1 MKKLMFAAAAIAAG
15 VAVADVTSANIVG
28 YMNQETSE
36 GSALVT
42 SPFVRINDT
51 ESFKI
56 TDLKVTGYREA
67 FESEGETIY
76 EYFSVT
82 KMDENGFAYNDGI
95 THPEDGFQ
103 LTWYD
108 KFVNGEWIGGYWYDA
123 INGSPA
129 EPITDETAESLDY
142 GSALLI
148 DVQSAVGEVAVI
160 ESAGAVSSIN
170 CAFDLTP
177 GSCIVGNP
185 MPTPIN
191 LFNVGVEGYRDAAE
205 SVGEY
210 IYEYLTLTKIDENGF
225 AYNDGITHPEDAFQL
240 TWYDKF
246 VNDEWIG
253 GFWYDAI
260 NGSPAEPI
268 TLEDE
273 IVINPGE
280 GWIADFQQLDEEVV
294 TIEFPSP
301 IAKPDAE

>member
-1 MKKLMFAAAAIAAG
+1 MSAAVFG
-15 VAVADVTSANIVG
+15 DVESQNVVG

-67 FESEGETIY
+67 FEEAGETYY

-103 LTWYD
+103 LSWYD
-108 KFVNGEWIGGYWYDA
+108 EYIEDKWIGGYWFDVL
-123 INGSPA
+123 NGSIE
-129 EPITDETAESLDY
+129 EPITDEAAESFDY
-142 GSALLI
+142 GAALLI

-160 ESAGAVSSIN
+160 ESAGAVSAIN
-170 CAFDLTP
+170 CAYELTP

-191 LFNVGVEGYRDAAE
+191 IANVGIEGYRDNE
-205 SVGEY
+205 VVQGEQ
-210 IYEYLTLTKIDENGF
+210 IYEYVVLTKMDENGF
-225 AYNDGITHPEDAFQL
+225 AYNDGITHPEDGFQL
-240 TWYDKF
+240 NWYDEFDGEK
-246 VNDEWIG
+246 WIG
-253 GFWYDAI
+253 GFWYDVI
-260 NGSPAEPI
+260 NGSYENPI
-268 TLEDE
+268 VEEDGIE
-273 IVINPGE
+273 ILAGE
-280 GWIADFQQLDEEVV
+280 GWLADFQQLDEEVV

>member
-1 MKKLMFAAAAIAAG
+1 MWRTF
-15 VAVADVTSANIVG
+15 VG

-67 FESEGETIY
+67 FEEAGETIY

-82 KMDENGFAYNDGI
+82 KMDENGFSYNDGI
-95 THPEDGFQ
+95 THPDDGFQ
-103 LTWYD
+103 LSWYD
-108 KFVNGEWIGGYWYDA
+108 EFDGEKWTGGFWYDA
-123 INGSPA
+123 INGSI
-129 EPITDETAESLDY
+129 EDPITDETAESLDY
-142 GSALLI
+142 GAALLI

-170 CAFDLTP
+170 CAYELTP

-191 LFNVGVEGYRDAAE
+191 IANVGIEGYRDNE
-205 SVGEY
+205 VVQGEQ
-210 IYEYLTLTKIDENGF
+210 IYEFVMLTKIDENGF
-225 AYNDGITHPEDAFQL
+225 SLNDGITHPEDGFQL
-240 TWYDKF
+240 DWYDEFDGEK
-246 VNDEWIG
+246 WTG

-260 NGSPAEPI
+260 NGSIEAPI
-268 TLEDE
+268 TEADE

-280 GWIADFQQLDEEVV
+280 GWLADFQQLDEEVV

-301 IAKPDAE
+301 IAKPDAK